1 MSVWPPR
8 PEPPTTSGEEPR
20 VVDIDSEDADPI
32 FDALGS
38 ETARELLSLLYEEP
52 RPASELAEVIGCSLP
67 NVDYH
72 LSKLETAELVEP
84 VEEWYSRKGAEMTVY
99 APTGRSLV
107 LFAGVRESGS
117 LREHLTEAAGVAVLA
132 VGGGLLARAAA
143 ATVYRAGEPTTT
155 TVPTAGSAT
164 PLLSPPDAV
173 GLAFALGV
181 VLAVAAVAVASR
193 EGGAEQT
200 EPGTR
205 QERP

>member
-20 VVDIDSEDADPI
+20 VVDIDSGDADPI

-52 RPASELAEVIGCSLP
+52 RPASELAEAIGCSLP

-72 LSKLETAELVEP
+72 LSELETAELVEP

-117 LREHLTEAAGVAVLA
+117 LREHLTEAVGVAVLA

-143 ATVYRAGEPTTT
+143 ATVYRANEPATTTPMTT

-173 GLAFALGV
+173 GLAFTLGV

-193 EGGAEQT
+193 Y
-200 EPGTR
+200 
-205 QERP
+205 

>member
-8 PEPPTTSGEEPR
+8 PEPPTTSEEEPR
-20 VVDIDSEDADPI
+20 VVDIDSEDAGPI

-52 RPASELAEVIGCSLP
+52 RPASELAEAIGCSLP

-84 VEEWYSRKGAEMTVY
+84 VEEWYSQKGAEMTVY

-107 LFAGVRESGS
+107 
-117 LREHLTEAAGVAVLA
+117 
-132 VGGGLLARAAA
+132 
-143 ATVYRAGEPTTT
+143 TVYRADEPTTTTPT

-193 EGGAEQT
+193 H
-200 EPGTR
+200 
-205 QERP
+205 